1 MYISDIIEKQ
11 LLVKTKILITF
22 LYVFYTC
29 YKMTAIKTIRNYT
42 NRNFIIVTEYIF
54 NYICVLIKG
63 CCMSPWV

>member
-29 YKMTAIKTIRNYT
+29 YKNDCNKNDTQLHKSQFY
-42 NRNFIIVTEYIF
+42 YS
-54 NYICVLIKG
+54 Y
-63 CCMSPWV
+63 

>member
-22 LYVFYTC
+22 YT
-29 YKMTAIKTIRNYT
+29 YFIHVIKMTAIKTIRNYT